1 MEAAELLRA
10 SSSQNTSVI
19 DDSESSSDDEEL
31 REQRLERFRIAVEK
45 ESLQAAEK
53 VARSEDR
60 RKKRDQKKLEVAQQT
75 KVLQEQ
81 QTSMSRP
88 PPGSGVQELKARFL
102 WIRLLSMRLR
112 IKEKLQPRRPSN
124 S

>member
-1 MEAAELLRA
+1 
-10 SSSQNTSVI
+10 
-19 DDSESSSDDEEL
+19 
-31 REQRLERFRIAVEK
+31 VEK

-88 PPGSGVQELKARFL
+88 PPGSGVQELMSGR
-102 WIRLLSMRLR
+102 RLR
-112 IKEKLQPRRPSN
+112 DTSH